1 MSIFDRITAA
11 FTAKPYNLKLF
22 KSLHHSEF
30 MFVRELDLISRDE
43 FCKSIDGLVSNGWED
58 WKKIELVHE
67 NHYAMETR
75 WRDGDE
81 VVTRVNLKKDGLL
94 WRSMVSRIP
103 YQERH

>member
-1 MSIFDRITAA
+1 MH
-11 FTAKPYNLKLF
+11 N
-22 KSLHHSEF
+22 SEF

-43 FCKSIDGLVSNGWED
+43 FCKSIDDLVSNGWED

-75 WRDGDE
+75 WHDGDE
-81 VVTRVNLKKDGLL
+81 VVTRINLKKDGLI

-103 YQERH
+103 FQERH